1 MNQRLKT
8 MIKTNKKI
16 IHCIH
21 GLMAL
26 SAVNNPTDLKMVKD
40 ALFRAKQELKDNEI
54 LIAYYAFEAQKEY
67 MDFLKEEYK
76 KIDEETK

>member
-1 MNQRLKT
+1 
-8 MIKTNKKI
+8 
-16 IHCIH
+16 
-21 GLMAL
+21 MAL
-26 SAVNNPTDLKMVKD
+26 SAVNNPTDSRMVKD

-76 KIDEETK
+76 KIN

>member
-1 MNQRLKT
+1 MN
-8 MIKTNKKI
+8 IKTNKKI
-16 IHCIH
+16 IHLVH

-26 SAVNNPTDLKMVKD
+26 SAVDNPSDLKMVKD
-40 ALFRAKQELKDNEI
+40 ALKRAKSQLNDDEI
-54 LIAYYAFEAQKEY
+54 LLAYYAFEVQKQY

>member
-1 MNQRLKT
+1 MS
-8 MIKTNKKI
+8 IKTNKKI
-16 IHCIH
+16 IHLVH

-26 SAVNNPTDLKMVKD
+26 SAVDNPTDLRMVKD

-76 KIDEETK
+76 KIN

>member
-1 MNQRLKT
+1 MN
-8 MIKTNKKI
+8 IKTNKKI

-26 SAVNNPTDLKMVKD
+26 SAVNNATDLKMVKD
-40 ALFRAKQELKDNEI
+40 ALFKAKQELSDNEI
-54 LIAYYAFEAQKEY
+54 LIAYYAFEAQKKY

-76 KIDEETK
+76 KIN

>member
-1 MNQRLKT
+1 MN
-8 MIKTNKKI
+8 IKTNKKI
-16 IHCIH
+16 IHLMH

-26 SAVNNPTDLKMVKD
+26 SAVNNPTDLKMIKD

-76 KIDEETK
+76 KIN

>member
-1 MNQRLKT
+1 MN
-8 MIKTNKKI
+8 IKTNKKI
-16 IHCIH
+16 IHLMH

-26 SAVNNPTDLKMVKD
+26 SAVNNPTDLRMVKD
-40 ALFRAKQELKDNEI
+40 ALFRAKQELRDDEI

-76 KIDEETK
+76 KIN

>member
-1 MNQRLKT
+1 MN
-8 MIKTNKKI
+8 IKTNKKI

-26 SAVNNPTDLKMVKD
+26 SAVNNPTDLKMIKD
-40 ALFRAKQELKDNEI
+40 ALFRAKQELRDDEI

-76 KIDEETK
+76 KIN

>member
-1 MNQRLKT
+1 MN
-8 MIKTNKKI
+8 IKTNKKI
-16 IHCIH
+16 IHLMH

-26 SAVNNPTDLKMVKD
+26 SAVNNPSDLRMVKD

-67 MDFLKEEYK
+67 MDFLKNEYK
-76 KIDEETK
+76 KLD

>member
-1 MNQRLKT
+1 MN
-8 MIKTNKKI
+8 IKTNKKV

-40 ALFRAKQELKDNEI
+40 ALFRAKQQLKDNEI

-67 MDFLKEEYK
+67 MDFLKNEYK
-76 KIDEETK
+76 KLD

>member
-1 MNQRLKT
+1 MN
-8 MIKTNKKI
+8 IKTNKKI

-26 SAVNNPTDLKMVKD
+26 SAVNDPTDLRMVKD
-40 ALFRAKQELKDNEI
+40 ALFRAKQELRDDEI

-67 MDFLKEEYK
+67 MDYLKDIYK
-76 KIDEETK
+76 KLK